1 MSHAR
6 LPQGEKGSPVAT
18 HYSCRLNPSTLPAMT
33 QAPKLLAGGNP
44 QIAKGHGDAPVR
56 AWIAAAPGWKS
67 TTGAEID
74 ALVTRLVPGV
84 AKAVKWNSPFYG
96 VGDGTWFLSFHAM
109 SKYIKVAFFAGAELD
124 PPPPVAS
131 TQPRVRYLHL
141 HEGEAVETPQI
152 TAWIQ
157 QAAALPGDK
166 M

>member
-1 MSHAR
+1 
-6 LPQGEKGSPVAT
+6 
-18 HYSCRLNPSTLPAMT
+18 MT
-33 QAPKLLAGGNP
+33 QPPKLLAGGNP
-44 QIAKGHGDAPVR
+44 QIAKGQGDAPVR

-74 ALVTRLVPGV
+74 DLVTRLVPGV

-124 PPPPVAS
+124 PPPPVGS

-141 HEGEAVETPQI
+141 HEGEAVDTPQI

-157 QAAALPGDK
+157 QAAALPGET

>member
-1 MSHAR
+1 
-6 LPQGEKGSPVAT
+6 
-18 HYSCRLNPSTLPAMT
+18 MT
-33 QAPKLLAGGNP
+33 QPPKLLAGGNP
-44 QIAKGHGDAPVR
+44 QTAKGQGDAPVR

-67 TTGAEID
+67 ATGAEID
-74 ALVTRLVPGV
+74 DLVTRLVPGV

-109 SKYIKVAFFAGAELD
+109 SRYIKVAFFAGADLD
-124 PPPPVAS
+124 PPPPVGS

-141 HEGEAVETPQI
+141 HEGEAVDTPQI